1 MKPDIGGNRRLLRS
15 TLAVSAPTFLSRIL
29 GYIRDL
35 LQAYYMGTGKGMDAF
50 TIAFLIPNLLRRLTA
65 EGAMTAAFIPVF
77 SQIKNRETRD
87 KLWRF
92 ANAFFFDLTLIMAA
106 LTLLGVLLS
115 PLLVRLL
122 AGDYAEVPGKLELTV
137 VLTRIMFP
145 YIFLVSLAALVM
157 AVLNSFHKFFVPA
170 FTPVLFNLAIITG
183 AALLAGRVDEPAYV
197 FAGGVIVG
205 GILQLAFQI
214 PYVWRQGMRFTP
226 LLSFTHPAV
235 RKVGRLIIPGIFGA
249 GIYQINVT
257 ISRMIASTLEQGSV
271 SSLYYSSRI
280 QELTLGLFSI
290 ALSIALLPTLS
301 DLAARKNLP
310 EMKRTL
316 QFSLKMITF
325 VTFPATVGL
334 VILHRPIVQVLFQY
348 GRFSTQSTEMTASC
362 LFYFALA
369 IPALSGVKVVA
380 PAFFALKDTK
390 TPVKVAFFITFIYI
404 ACSLW
409 LMGPLRVAGI
419 ALALAV
425 SSLINFICLYF
436 LLERK
441 IGPIPKRNTLLFAL
455 KAALFSAAMAAVI
468 RVFFL
473 QFPFN
478 AAAILAKIGI
488 LLATILVGIAVYMG
502 LNLIFSRD
510 EVLRIRDVLSK
521 KDRAAEGDET

>member
-1 MKPDIGGNRRLLRS
+1 MKRNSGNSKLLRS
-15 TLAVSAPTFLSRIL
+15 TLAVSVPTFLSRIL
-29 GYIRDL
+29 GYVRDL
-35 LQAYYMGTGKGMDAF
+35 LQANYMGTGKGMDAF

-77 SQIKNRETRD
+77 SQIKNRDTRE

-92 ANAFFFDLTLIMAA
+92 ANAFFFNLTLIMAV
-106 LTLLGVLLS
+106 LTLLGILLS

-122 AGDYAEVPGKLELTV
+122 AGDYAEIPGKLELTV

-157 AVLNSFHKFFVPA
+157 AVLNSFHKFSVPA
-170 FTPVLFNLAIITG
+170 FTPVLFNLSIIAA
-183 AALLAGRVDEPAYV
+183 AALWAGRVDEPAYI

-214 PYVWRQGMRFTP
+214 PYVWRQGMRFRP
-226 LLSFTHPAV
+226 LLTFSHPAV
-235 RKVGRLIIPGIFGA
+235 RKVGRLMIPGIFGA

-257 ISRMIASTLEQGSV
+257 ISRMIASTLEEGSV

-301 DLAARKNLP
+301 DLAARKDIT

-316 QFSLKMITF
+316 QFSLKMIAFITL
-325 VTFPATVGL
+325 PATVGL
-334 VILHRPIVQVLFQY
+334 VVLHRPIVQVLFQY
-348 GRFSTQSTEMTASC
+348 GRFDSLSTEMTASC
-362 LFYFALA
+362 LLYFALA

-380 PAFFALKDTK
+380 PAFFSLKDTK
-390 TPVKVAFFITFIYI
+390 TPVKVAFFVTFIYI
-404 ACSLW
+404 ACSLL

-419 ALALAV
+419 ALALAA
-425 SSLINFICLYF
+425 SSLINFICLYV

-441 IGPIPKRNTLLFAL
+441 IGSIPKQNMIIFAL
-455 KAALFSAAMAAVI
+455 KALLFSGGMGVVI
-468 RVFFL
+468 FVFFQL
-473 QFPFN
+473 FAFGS
-478 AAAILAKIGI
+478 AAILAKIGI
-488 LLATILVGIAVYMG
+488 LLVTILVGIAVYMG
-502 LNLIFSRD
+502 LNLIFSRH
-510 EVLRIRDVLSK
+510 EVKSLKELFSKRDGNAVG
-521 KDRAAEGDET
+521 GDA

>member
-1 MKPDIGGNRRLLRS
+1 MKRESGNRRLLRS
-15 TLAVSAPTFLSRIL
+15 TLAVSVPTFLSRIL
-29 GYIRDL
+29 GYVRDL
-35 LQAYYMGTGKGMDAF
+35 IQANYMGTGKGMDAF

-77 SQIKNRETRD
+77 TQIKSRETRD

-92 ANAFFFDLTLIMAA
+92 ANAFFFDLTLVMAV

-122 AGDYAEVPGKLELTV
+122 AGGYAEVPGKLELTI

-170 FTPVLFNLAIITG
+170 FTPVLFNLAIIG
-183 AALLAGRVDEPAYV
+183 AAALWAGRVDEPAYV

-214 PYVWRQGMRFTP
+214 PYAWRQGMRFQP
-226 LLSFTHPAV
+226 LLTFTHPAV
-235 RKVGRLIIPGIFGA
+235 RKVGRLMIPGIFGA
-249 GIYQINVT
+249 GIYQINVS
-257 ISRMIASTLEQGSV
+257 ISRMIASTLEEGSV
-271 SSLYYSSRI
+271 ASLYYSSRI

-290 ALSIALLPTLS
+290 ALSVALLPTLS
-301 DLAARKNLP
+301 ELAARKDIP

-325 VTFPATVGL
+325 ITFPATLGL
-334 VILHRPIVQVLFQY
+334 LILHRPIVQVLFQY
-348 GRFSTQSTEMTASC
+348 GRFSSLSTDMTASC
-362 LFYFALA
+362 LLYFALA
-369 IPALSGVKVVA
+369 IPALSGVKVVV
-380 PAFFALKDTK
+380 PAFFSLKDTR
-390 TPVKVAFFITFIYI
+390 TPVIVAFFTMFIYI

-419 ALALAV
+419 ALALAI
-425 SSLINFICLYF
+425 SSLINFISLYV

-441 IGPIPKRNTLLFAL
+441 IGVMPKRNTLFFAL
-455 KAALFSAAMAAVI
+455 KAAIFAAAMAAVI
-468 RVFFL
+468 RIFFL
-473 QFPFN
+473 RFPFST
-478 AAAILAKIGI
+478 AATLEKIGI
-488 LLATILVGIAVYMG
+488 LLATILVGIAVYLG
-502 LNLIFSRD
+502 LNLIFSRN
-510 EVLRIRDVLSK
+510 EVSSLRQVFSKRDQ
-521 KDRAAEGDET
+521 AGEGDVT